1 MQAKKKKKHE
11 IIKMEANLQRATIT
25 TPKLIKY
32 EKLVN
37 SKKVGNQKKFNPL
50 TKQKLEL

>member
-1 MQAKKKKKHE
+1 MSPKHEIINAGKKKKKHE

-37 SKKVGNQKKFNPL
+37 SKKVGN
-50 TKQKLEL
+50 